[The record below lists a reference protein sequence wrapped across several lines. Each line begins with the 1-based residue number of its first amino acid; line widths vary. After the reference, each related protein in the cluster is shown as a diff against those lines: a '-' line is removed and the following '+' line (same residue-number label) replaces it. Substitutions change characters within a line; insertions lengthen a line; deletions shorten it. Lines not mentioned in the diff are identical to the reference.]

1 MVVEISVGTALSL
14 LRTVHRIGEG
24 VLPFLFQKRLEVIA
38 YAYGRLKDDQG
49 VDSDNHALLVGLK
62 VVNSSQKPLLV
73 TDIQAYLDGKTL
85 ENMGTLA
92 RRRGILTSRGF
103 RILDQPREQL
113 ASFPFQVPAADVV
126 DNRFVCFRIP
136 DLTERSSSTV
146 QVKIEASFARRIGAS
161 ALLEFK
167 PERVQPN
174 K

>member
-24 VLPFLFQKRLEVIA
+24 VLPFFFHKRLEVIA
-38 YAYGRLKDDQG
+38 YSYGRLKDDQG
-49 VDSDNHALLVGLK
+49 VDDNHALLVGLK
-62 VVNSSQKPLLV
+62 FVNSSQKPLLV
-73 TDIQAYLDGKTL
+73 TDVQASLDGKAL
-85 ENMGTLA
+85 ENMGTSA
-92 RRRGILTSRGF
+92 RKRGIRTSRGW

-113 ASFPFQVPAADVV
+113 ASFPFQVAATDVV

-146 QVKIEASFARRIGAS
+146 QVKIEASFALHIGAS

-167 PERVQPN
+167 PEPVLPN